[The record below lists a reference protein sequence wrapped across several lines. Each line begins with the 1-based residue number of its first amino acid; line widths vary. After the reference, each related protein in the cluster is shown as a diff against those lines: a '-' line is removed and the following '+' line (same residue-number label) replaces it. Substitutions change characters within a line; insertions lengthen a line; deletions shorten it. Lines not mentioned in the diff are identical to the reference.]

1 MTPAAQGLRR
11 RRLGLGLGLVLAAP
25 LLCQAADDA
34 VLERYARR
42 HGWEDYAVAKAAG
55 PGVPGVLP
63 VTYSEK
69 DAFAP
74 SCALLATAPGAKAAQ
89 LLELTGPA
97 HGEDWPRCQGIV
109 SLAAFRLANRQYLA
123 AGFVQHDTR
132 EDHYRTY
139 SYFYRDAGGGYVH
152 DEALGHVERDGAAP
166 DRPGDGVK
174 AGRAAY
180 LKKTWPQWRFLDRH
194 FMSDPASS
202 FAVFDEPA
210 AQRCH
215 AVAETGAAPVAVD
228 LARCS
233 GVLATSRLERAGTVY
248 YLALFRQGKDGQG
261 IAVVSAA
268 RDGRVAAEERLAA
281 GIVQA
286 RATADA
292 RAAKAALAKL
302 LD

>member
-1 MTPAAQGLRR
+1 VTPAAHGLRR
-11 RRLGLGLGLVLAAP
+11 RRLALLLAAP

-42 HGWEDYAVAKAAG
+42 HGWEEYAVAKAAG
-55 PGVPGVLP
+55 PGVPDVLP

-74 SCALLATAPGAKAAQ
+74 SCALLATAPDAKEPR
-89 LLELTGPA
+89 LLELTGPE

-139 SYFYRDAGGGYVH
+139 SYFYRDASGDYVH
-152 DEALGHVERDGAAP
+152 DGALGHVARDGAAP
-166 DRPGDGVK
+166 DRPQDGVK
-174 AGRAAY
+174 FGRAAY
-180 LKKTWPQWRFLDRH
+180 LKKTWPQWRFLDQH
-194 FMSDPASS
+194 FMSDPASPL
-202 FAVFDEPA
+202 AVFDEPPA
-210 AQRCH
+210 PRCP
-215 AVAETGAAPVAVD
+215 AVAETGAAPVAFD
-228 LARCS
+228 LARCG
-233 GVLATSRLERAGTVY
+233 GVLAASRLEQAGTVY

-261 IAVVSAA
+261 IAVFSAA
-268 RDGRVAAEERLAA
+268 RDGKVAAEERLAA

-286 RATADA
+286 HATADV
-292 RAAKAALAKL
+292 RTAKAALATL
-302 LD
+302 LR

>member
-1 MTPAAQGLRR
+1 MTARAGRLRGYC
-11 RRLGLGLGLVLAAP
+11 LGFVLAAP
-25 LLCQAADDA
+25 VLCQAADNA

-55 PGVPGVLP
+55 PGVPDVVP

-74 SCALLATAPGAKAAQ
+74 SCALLATAPGAEEPR
-89 LLELTGPA
+89 LLQLTGPE
-97 HGEDWPRCQGIV
+97 HGEDWPRCQGIG

-132 EDHYRTY
+132 EDRYRSY
-139 SYFYRDAGGGYVH
+139 RYFYRDAAGGYIH
-152 DEALGHVERDGAAP
+152 DGALGHVERDGAAP
-166 DRPGDGVK
+166 DRPQDGVK
-174 AGRAAY
+174 YGRAAY

-215 AVAETGAAPVAVD
+215 AVADTGAAPVAFD
-228 LARCS
+228 LAPCG
-233 GVLATSRLERAGTVY
+233 GVLATSRLEQAGSVY
-248 YLALFRQGKDGQG
+248 YLALFRQGKDAHG
-261 IAVVSAA
+261 IAVVSVTP
-268 RDGRVAAEERLAA
+268 DGKVASGERLAA
-281 GIVQA
+281 GILLA
-286 RATADA
+286 HATADVKT
-292 RAAKAALAKL
+292 AKAALAKMVR
-302 LD
+302 

>member
-1 MTPAAQGLRR
+1 MTPAAQGWRR
-11 RRLGLGLGLVLAAP
+11 RRLALLLAAP

-34 VLERYARR
+34 LLERYAHR
-42 HGWEDYAVAKAAG
+42 HGWEEYAVAKPAG
-55 PGVPGVLP
+55 PGVADVLP

-74 SCALLATAPGAKAAQ
+74 SCALLATAPGAKEPR
-89 LLELTGPA
+89 LLELTGPE
-97 HGEDWPRCQGIV
+97 HGADWPRCQGIG

-132 EDHYRTY
+132 EDRYRSY

-152 DEALGHVERDGAAP
+152 DEALGHVAPDGAAP
-166 DRPGDGVK
+166 DRPQDGVK
-174 AGRAAY
+174 VGRAAY
-180 LKKTWPQWRFLDRH
+180 LKKTWPQWRFLDQH

-215 AVAETGAAPVAVD
+215 AVAETGAAPVAFD
-228 LARCS
+228 LARCG
-233 GVLATSRLERAGTVY
+233 GVLATSRLEQAGTVY
-248 YLALFRQGKDGQG
+248 YLALFRQGKDGRG

-268 RDGRVAAEERLAA
+268 RDGKIAAEERLAA

-286 RATADA
+286 HATADV

-302 LD
+302 LR